1 MASPRHRWW
10 RRRLR
15 VGGAALLLAGLSL
28 AGCAEVEDA
37 AVDGYE
43 PASLSSLAGTD
54 FPLVTFTRE
63 GAARTGLE
71 TAPVERSGR
80 RLAVPYEALIYAGD
94 GTSYVYASP
103 TPLSYQR
110 TEVAI
115 DRIRGSR
122 ALLSKGPQAGGDV
135 VTVGASEVYGT
146 ELGIAGGH

>member
-1 MASPRHRWW
+1 MPSPPHQRW

-15 VGGAALLLAGLSL
+15 VAGAALLLAGLSL

-37 AVDGYE
+37 AVEGYE
-43 PASLSSLAGTD
+43 PASLSSVAGTD
-54 FPLVTFTRE
+54 FQLVTFTEE
-63 GAARTGLE
+63 GAARTGLT

-80 RLAVPYEALIYAGD
+80 RLAIPYEALIYAGD
-94 GTSYVYASP
+94 GTSYVYVSP
-103 TPLSYQR
+103 KPLSYQR

-122 ALLSKGPQAGGDV
+122 VLLSEGLQAGSHV

-146 ELGIAGGH
+146 ELEIAGGH